1 MQSAIFVVSGESSFV
16 AQLAQSMGKGYIV
29 HHESFEENAR
39 HRIADVKPEV
49 ILFFPLPGNSP
60 KQYEFCVGL
69 KASPVTKDIPVV
81 VMSGQ
86 SCIVSKTL
94 AFEAGATDYLIR
106 PFAPLEV
113 ITRISS
119 LIALRRA
126 TNMLVA
132 QTSELSHTKFMFL
145 KGMASLAETRDPE
158 TGDHLLRVSRYMRI
172 LVSHAR
178 IQETYGRFFSPAA
191 VAELS
196 RAAMLHDIGKV
207 GVSDNILLKPGRLT
221 PEEFDIMKQHA
232 IHGERIIRK
241 LLRVRR
247 PSFFLQHAAEIAG
260 GHHESW
266 NGMGYPRGLKETEIP
281 LSARLMAVADVY
293 DSIIS
298 PRVYKKAQ
306 RHEDALEFIMD
317 NAGVK
322 FDPVI
327 ADSFYQH
334 REKFREIAH
343 RLGPREPQAH

>member
-1 MQSAIFVVSGESSFV
+1 MPSAILVVRGDSSF
-16 AQLAQSMGKGYIV
+16 AARLAQSMGKEYTI
-29 HHESFEENAR
+29 HHENFEENAW
-39 HRIADVKPEV
+39 HCIAVVKPEV

-60 KQYEFCVGL
+60 KRYAFCAGL
-69 KASPVTKDIPVV
+69 KASPVTKDIPVM

-86 SCIVSKTL
+86 SSVVSKTL
-94 AFEAGATDYLIR
+94 AFEAGATDYLIK

-113 ITRISS
+113 ITRISF
-119 LIALRRA
+119 LIALRKA
-126 TNMLVA
+126 THTLA
-132 QTSELSHTKFMFL
+132 ARTSELSHTKFMFL

-158 TGDHLLRVSRYMRI
+158 TGDHLLRVSRYMKI

-178 IQETYGRFFSPAA
+178 IQETYGQFFGPAA

-207 GVSDNILLKPGRLT
+207 GVSDSILLKPGRLT
-221 PEEFDIMKQHA
+221 PEEFDIMKHHA

-247 PSFFLQHAAEIAG
+247 PSFFLQRAAEIAG

-266 NGMGYPRGLKETEIP
+266 NGTGYPRGLKETEIP

-306 RHEDALEFIMD
+306 RHDDAVEFIMD
-317 NAGVK
+317 NKGVK

-327 ADSFYQH
+327 ADSFYRL
-334 REKFREIAH
+334 REKFGEIAQ
-343 RLGPREPQAH
+343 RLVPQERDH